1 MKKIILMCFCAI
13 MAMGCKTASYPA
25 KFTIGMTENEFKSAN
40 KTAVLVSSSTNEST
54 IYRTT
59 TNSWIPKP
67 EPYSFFY
74 FSKGKLVRFI
84 KSDRMDDYKFI
95 Q

>member
-1 MKKIILMCFCAI
+1 MKKLIIILCCILAI
-13 MAMGCKTASYPA
+13 GCKSVSLKMPI
-25 KFTIGMTENEFKSAN
+25 FTIGMTETDFKAAN
-40 KTAVLVSSSTNEST
+40 KKAELVSSSTNESN
-54 IYRTT
+54 IYRTIDD
-59 TNSWIPKP
+59 SFIPKP

-74 FSKGKLVRFI
+74 FNKGKLVRFI